1 MLKNITI
8 LLLGLGIGGA
18 VYFASQGGQINLPE
32 RFNLNLPRASQN
44 NNSVTETKTIYKEE
58 SDVVTVVRKANTSVV
73 SIAVKQ
79 QSNPFNRRNPFNNSP
94 LLEDDGSSD
103 SRETGIGTGFVLTKD
118 GIVMTNRH
126 VVDADAQYVVITN
139 AGKKYDV
146 TQVTKDPFND
156 LAILKV
162 DANDLAPVELGDSEA
177 LEVGQSV
184 VAMGN
189 ALGEFNNTVTV
200 GIVSGL
206 DRNIDAGD
214 GRGNNEAL
222 QGVIQTD
229 AAINP
234 GNSGGPLLNLGGQV
248 VGINTAVADG
258 NFAQNIGFAIPINKA
273 KAMID
278 EFVAT
283 GKISRPY
290 MGVSYRMLTRQLA
303 VYYDVP
309 EGAYIFEAIQGGP
322 AALAG
327 IQEGDIITDIKGE
340 KIDQTNDLAQVI
352 RNLKID
358 EEVEVKY
365 FRDGNANTVRV
376 KVGQFSE

>member
-18 VYFASQGGQINLPE
+18 VYFASQGGQIKLPE
-32 RFNLNLPRASQN
+32 QFNISLPNASSQGRT
-44 NNSVTETKTIYKEE
+44 SVTETKTIYKEQ
-58 SDVVTVVRKANTSVV
+58 SDVVTVVRKANPSVV

-79 QSNPFNRRNPFNNSP
+79 QFRPFGRNPFGFDQLP
-94 LLEDDGSSD
+94 DSSESS
-103 SRETGIGTGFVLTKD
+103 SRETGIGTGFILTKD

-126 VVDADAQYVVITN
+126 VVDNNGQYVVVTN
-139 AGKKYDV
+139 DGKKYDV

-156 LAILKV
+156 LAILRVNAADLTPV
-162 DANDLAPVELGDSEA
+162 DIGDSDA

-206 DRNIDAGD
+206 NRNIDAGD
-214 GRGNNEAL
+214 GRGNNETL

-278 EFVAT
+278 EFVQT

-290 MGVSYRMLTRQLA
+290 MGVSYRTLTRQLA

-322 AALAG
+322 AANAG
-327 IQEGDIITDIKGE
+327 LQEGDIITEINGE
-340 KIDQTNDLAQVI
+340 KINQQNDLAQVI
-352 RNLKID
+352 RKLRVD
-358 EEVEVKY
+358 QEVEVKY
-365 FRDGNANTVRV
+365 FREGNANTTRVR
-376 KVGQFSE
+376 VGQFSE